1 VIALVVALAAGGSV
15 YALMQGG
22 ADDRTDGGP
31 GPGPTQSTGATT
43 PGPSPTTS
51 QPDTSPSSAD
61 GTIPTGYLGT
71 WTTTID
77 NADGEH
83 SRSLTLQQGEPG
95 DTVLSLVADGP
106 TKDGGT
112 YHCVFEGRLT
122 AEPAT
127 GGALKIGPSTVKAG
141 QPRTA
146 CTPGAATEV
155 TLLPDGTLQRV
166 NSSSGERLTYTRQ

>member
-22 ADDRTDGGP
+22 GDDRADD
-31 GPGPTQSTGATT
+31 GPGPTHSTGAPPTT
-43 PGPSPTTS
+43 PGPSPTAS
-51 QPDTSPSSAD
+51 RPDTSSSPAD

-71 WTTTID
+71 WSTTID

-83 SRSLTLQQGEPG
+83 SRSLTIQQGEPG

-106 TKDGGT
+106 TKGGGT

-122 AEPAT
+122 TEP
-127 GGALKIGPSTVKAG
+127 GSDGALKIGPSSVKTG

-166 NSSSGERLTYTRQ
+166 NTSSGERLTYTKQ

>member
-15 YALMQGG
+15 YALMQSGG
-22 ADDRTDGGP
+22 RDRADDGRGG
-31 GPGPTQSTGATT
+31 TQSTGPSPTT

-51 QPDTSPSSAD
+51 RPDTSPSPAD
-61 GTIPTGYLGT
+61 GTIPAGYLGT
-71 WTTTID
+71 WATTID

-83 SRSLTLQQGEPG
+83 SRSLTLQEGEPG

-106 TKDGGT
+106 TKGGGT

-122 AEPAT
+122 AEPGT
-127 GGALKIGPSTVKAG
+127 DGALQIGPTTVKAG

-155 TLLPDGTLQRV
+155 TLLPNGTLERV
-166 NSSSGERLTYTRQ
+166 NTSSGERLTYTRQ

>member
-22 ADDRTDGGP
+22 GDDRADDR
-31 GPGPTQSTGATT
+31 PGPTQSTGPSPTT

-51 QPDTSPSSAD
+51 QQDTSPSPAG
-61 GTIPTGYLGT
+61 GTIATGYLGT
-71 WTTTID
+71 WTATID

-106 TKDGGT
+106 TKGGGT

-122 AEPAT
+122 AEPGT
-127 GGALKIGPSTVKAG
+127 DGALSIGPSTVKVG

-155 TLLPDGTLQRV
+155 TLLPDGTLERV
-166 NSSSGERLTYTRQ
+166 NTSSGERLTYTRR

>member
-1 VIALVVALAAGGSV
+1 MIALVVALAAGGSV

-22 ADDRTDGGP
+22 DDDRADDGAGP
-31 GPGPTQSTGATT
+31 AQGTSAPPTT

-51 QPDTSPSSAD
+51 QPDTSTSPAD

-71 WTTTID
+71 WATTID

-83 SRSLTLQQGEPG
+83 SRSLTIQQGEPG

-106 TKDGGT
+106 TKGGGD

-122 AEPAT
+122 A
-127 GGALKIGPSTVKAG
+127 
-141 QPRTA
+141 QPVPTA
-146 CTPGAATEV
+146 H
-155 TLLPDGTLQRV
+155 
-166 NSSSGERLTYTRQ
+166 

>member
-1 VIALVVALAAGGSV
+1 MIALVVALAAGGSV

-22 ADDRTDGGP
+22 DDGADDGA
-31 GPGPTQSTGATT
+31 GPTQGTSAPPTT

-51 QPDTSPSSAD
+51 QPDTSTSPED

-83 SRSLTLQQGEPG
+83 SRSLTIQQGEPG

-106 TKDGGT
+106 TKGGGD

-122 AEPAT
+122 APPGAD
-127 GGALKIGPSTVKAG
+127 GALEIGPSTVKVG

-146 CTPGAATEV
+146 CTPGAATAV
-155 TLLPDGTLQRV
+155 TLLPDGTLERV
-166 NSSSGERLTYTRQ
+166 NTSSGERLTYTKQ

>member
-22 ADDRTDGGP
+22 DGAQAGGDP
-31 GPGPTQSTGATT
+31 TPTQSTDAPPTT
-43 PGPSPTTS
+43 PGPSPTAPE
-51 QPDTSPSSAD
+51 PDTSASPAD
-61 GTIPTGYLGT
+61 GSIPTGYLGT
-71 WTTTID
+71 WSTTID
-77 NADGEH
+77 NADGPH
-83 SRSLTLQQGEPG
+83 SRSLTIQQGEPG

-106 TKDGGT
+106 TKGGGS

-122 AEPAT
+122 TAP
-127 GGALKIGPSTVKAG
+127 GADGTLKIGPSTVKVG

-166 NSSSGERLTYTRQ
+166 NTSSGERLTYTRQ